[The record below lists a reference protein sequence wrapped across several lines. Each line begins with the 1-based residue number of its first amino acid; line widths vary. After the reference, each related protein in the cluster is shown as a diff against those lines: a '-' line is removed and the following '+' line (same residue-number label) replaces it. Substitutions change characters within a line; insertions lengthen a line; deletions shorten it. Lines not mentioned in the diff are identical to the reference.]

1 VVSVVVLA
9 LQFAVVSH
17 LLHLPHLLLILL
29 LLQERANPQL
39 LISSPSRRRRVAEGS
54 GRSEQD
60 VAELMG
66 AFTQMKAQ
74 TSQMSKIM
82 KLGQGKRSGTS
93 NSAYAWLVLWLSTN
107 QDHEAGPGEG
117 RQWVMVV
124 CRRQL
129 ICVVVDIMCG
139 FLVAYD
145 QSRSRS

>member
-1 VVSVVVLA
+1 LR
-9 LQFAVVSH
+9 
-17 LLHLPHLLLILL
+17 LHVLLLLLLLLL

-82 KLGQGKRSGTS
+82 KLGQGEAQG
-93 NSAYAWLVLWLSTN
+93 LVLCCCGGVDNGGEAEGCTACMHSGLAGHHPPLCKLSLPADTN
-107 QDHEAGPGEG
+107 WSTRLCMH
-117 RQWVMVV
+117 
-124 CRRQL
+124 RR
-129 ICVVVDIMCG
+129 C
-139 FLVAYD
+139 
-145 QSRSRS
+145 

>member
-1 VVSVVVLA
+1 VVSVVATGALA
-9 LQFAVVSH
+9 LHFTVVAD
-17 LLHLPHLLLILL
+17 LPHLPRLLPIL

-82 KLGQGKRSGTS
+82 KLGQGERC
-93 NSAYAWLVLWLSTN
+93 LHV
-107 QDHEAGPGEG
+107 E
-117 RQWVMVV
+117 
-124 CRRQL
+124 
-129 ICVVVDIMCG
+129 
-139 FLVAYD
+139 
-145 QSRSRS
+145 